1 MLLLLLRPGVAV
13 ISKLSGY
20 ALLSSFYYTFIV
32 YCGFSSEIAFYYY
45 FLASILVY

>member
-1 MLLLLLRPGVAV
+1 MLLLLLRPGVTA
-13 ISKLSGY
+13 ISKLSSY

-32 YCGFSSEIAFYYY
+32 FWGFSSEIAFSYY